1 MSIKKYQI
9 ILKTCNGTKAYGLK
23 LFYAAWLLFLSSNLY
38 SQDIIFF
45 KNGTKDTVK
54 VLEIGTELIVYKK
67 HFHPTGPTYKVLA
80 NEVVLIEFSDG
91 TIEVIKTIP
100 KPVDYSRNLPRNILM
115 GNTLGLLAGNIH
127 LGYENISADGYM
139 GIRVNLIAT
148 VVNVLD
154 LGLINTGIDFNFYPS
169 GQGKT
174 RYFIGP
180 SLRVGLFD
188 YEDRFGAMLINNG
201 VAHTTKN
208 DLYLGGQIGLGV
220 GIIDTD
226 ITPYA
231 FLMFNIGQR
240 F

>member
-1 MSIKKYQI
+1 MSIKKFLI
-9 ILKTCNGTKAYGLK
+9 ILKTYNGTKHQWIK
-23 LFYAAWLLFLSSNLY
+23 LFCLAWLLFLGSNLY

-54 VLEIGTELIVYKK
+54 VLEIGTELISYKK
-67 HFHPTGPTYKVLA
+67 HIHPTGPTYKVLA
-80 NEVVLIEFSDG
+80 SEVILIEFSDG

-127 LGYENISADGYM
+127 MGYENISTDGYF
-139 GIRVNLIAT
+139 GLRVNLIAT
-148 VVNVLD
+148 VVNILD
-154 LGLINTGIDFNFYPS
+154 LGLINIGVDFNFYPK

-180 SLRVGLFD
+180 SLRMGLFD
-188 YEDRFGAMLINNG
+188 YEDRFGAVLINNG
-201 VAHTTKN
+201 VAHTTKDN
-208 DLYLGGQIGLGV
+208 LYLGGQIGLGV
-220 GIIDTD
+220 GMIDTD

>member
-1 MSIKKYQI
+1 MSIKKFLI
-9 ILKTCNGTKAYGLK
+9 ILKTYNGTKHQWIK
-23 LFYAAWLLFLSSNLY
+23 LFCFAWLLFLGSNLY

-54 VLEIGTELIVYKK
+54 VLEIGTELISYKK
-67 HFHPTGPTYKVLA
+67 HIHPTGPTYKVLA
-80 NEVVLIEFSDG
+80 SEVVLIEFSDG

-127 LGYENISADGYM
+127 LGYESISDDGYT
-139 GIRVNLIAT
+139 GIRVNLIVT
-148 VVNVLD
+148 VINVLD
-154 LGLINTGIDFNFYPS
+154 LGLINTGVDFNFYPK

-180 SLRVGLFD
+180 SLRMGLFD
-188 YEDRFGAMLINNG
+188 YEDRFGAILINNG
-201 VAHTTKN
+201 VAHTTKDN
-208 DLYLGGQIGLGV
+208 LYLGGQIGLGV